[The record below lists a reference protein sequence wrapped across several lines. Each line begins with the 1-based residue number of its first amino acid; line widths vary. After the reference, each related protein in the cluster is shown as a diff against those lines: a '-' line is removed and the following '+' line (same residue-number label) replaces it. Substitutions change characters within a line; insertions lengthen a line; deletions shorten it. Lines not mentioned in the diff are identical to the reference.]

1 MRGLD
6 DLRKDDHV
14 EVGIYSTED
23 VSMRS
28 QTGAHLPSQSLRVSP
43 NPRWRTETQGRI
55 VNGLLT
61 TDVIETMYLRWQ
73 IPLTGAFGQ
82 ASEFEFHDVRF
93 QLSVQLDGSLKGI
106 LGGYRP
112 IDNIA
117 TRYRC
122 CKSAATAGNNNCAA
136 EHKTLVALADGFPD
150 PDTGQCTMIS
160 SAQNVEGIPVFVIH

>member
-1 MRGLD
+1 
-6 DLRKDDHV
+6 
-14 EVGIYSTED
+14 
-23 VSMRS
+23 MRS
-28 QTGAHLPSQSLRVSP
+28 QSGEHLPNQSLRASP
-43 NPRWRTETQGRI
+43 NPRWQTETGGRI

-61 TDVIETMYLRWQ
+61 TDVIEDMYLRWQ

-82 ASEFEFHDVRF
+82 ASEFEFHGVRF
-93 QLSVQLDGSLKGI
+93 QMSVQTDGTLSGI

-136 EHKTLVALADGFPD
+136 EHKTLVALADGYPD
-150 PDTGQCTMIS
+150 PETGQCSMIS
-160 SAQNVEGIPVFVIH
+160 SAQQVEGIPVFVIH